1 MVETM
6 VNTKLINF
14 ITHYHKTNHKQR
26 HNNTLRCLFADI
38 KHSTVKQVCII
49 SEKTR
54 VIRQKTTVYWCI
66 VEPITATYT
75 MLLK

>member
-38 KHSTVKQVCII
+38 
-49 SEKTR
+49 
-54 VIRQKTTVYWCI
+54 
-66 VEPITATYT
+66 
-75 MLLK
+75 